1 MQKIQCVYGWALII
15 YLLTAFASRAAH
27 ADDNV
32 ITLAPINIVGRV
44 QKPIASVG
52 VAKIPPKLT
61 LTELKQSFL
70 QQIEDAL
77 YVRPF

>member
-1 MQKIQCVYGWALII
+1 MNIKYKWLAWVLSGLFFWGLRPGA
-15 YLLTAFASRAAH
+15 AF